1 MLNLQSERSENVKCA
16 KGLLGPTLTWKG
28 VFASMNGESQFRGPS
43 VVGQRST
50 DTTELL

>member
-1 MLNLQSERSENVKCA
+1 MLNLQSERSENVKCV
-16 KGLLGPTLTWKG
+16 LGPTLTWKG

-43 VVGQRST
+43 VVGQRSA